1 MYNPDSKIID
11 PINQYKNQ
19 LKFYSDLPRKYITFH
34 NKKRPIV
41 SYGAIVYAKNT
52 RKWCLVQRTNS
63 PEFTSLIKGNYT
75 HAMISVLKS
84 GLSIEEVTIMKNL
97 INNPSPEEFKKIYE
111 LTVPGS
117 DWEFGYT
124 KFLDCKQHLLCLI
137 DYVPLYQTTEW
148 LWPKGK
154 PNRNEQQKATA
165 IREFF
170 EETKIKSANLK
181 SVSSQPIIES
191 YLALNGIIYQT
202 KCWVFIID
210 KQIPIGPY
218 PIMSEPTEIKD
229 GQWVDYN
236 DAYRMLRDYKKSTI
250 VQAERLVKEYML

>member
-1 MYNPDSKIID
+1 MNKLDSTDID
-11 PINQYKNQ
+11 STGESPSN
-19 LKFYSDLPRKYITFH
+19 LKYYSDLPRKYITFH

-41 SYGAIVYAKNT
+41 SYGSIVYAKNT
-52 RKWCLVQRTNS
+52 KKWCLVQRTNS
-63 PEFTSLIKGNYT
+63 PEFIALIKGTYT

-84 GLSIEEVTIMKNL
+84 GLSIEEVNIMKLL
-97 INNPSPEEFKKIYE
+97 ITNPSAEEFKKIYQV
-111 LTVPGS
+111 TIPGP

-124 KFLDCKQHLLCLI
+124 KFLDCLQHLLCLI
-137 DYVPLYQTTEW
+137 DYQPLYHTTEW

-210 KQIPIGPY
+210 QQLPIGPY
-218 PIMSEPTEIKD
+218 PVIPEPTEIKA
-229 GQWVDYN
+229 GLWVDYN

-250 VQAERLVKEYML
+250 VQAERLVKDYLS